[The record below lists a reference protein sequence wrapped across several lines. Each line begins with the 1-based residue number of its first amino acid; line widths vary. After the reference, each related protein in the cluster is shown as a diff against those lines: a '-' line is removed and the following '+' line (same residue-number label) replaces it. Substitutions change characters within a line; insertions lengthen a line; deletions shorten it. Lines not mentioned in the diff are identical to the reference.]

1 MGQCPCPR
9 HSAGQL
15 RYAERPASS
24 SKMHRLAEP
33 NRRLARLAQPV
44 RSTAQLAKQ
53 LPRSLL
59 LHPAIPLVALG
70 AGMWLGR
77 DPERPARVIAHAGAL
92 IRAMRLAGC
101 CASMAIDYRGV
112 KRSQQ
117 QLTAANADPD
127 AADAARHE
135 ELQRAAGRAEMRRS
149 EAVRQ
154 GTWTQQLEDEAAST
168 RDEAARFGEAK
179 VARRLAR
186 EAESGAADAWRAA
199 HERNAARL
207 LQLCVGNGGVYV
219 KLGQHVA
226 RTAARIRGGRRAH

>member
-1 MGQCPCPR
+1 MAFRVGLQV
-9 HSAGQL
+9 
-15 RYAERPASS
+15 
-24 SKMHRLAEP
+24 K
-33 NRRLARLAQPV
+33 
-44 RSTAQLAKQ
+44 
-53 LPRSLL
+53 
-59 LHPAIPLVALG
+59 HPADL
-70 AGMWLGR
+70 
-77 DPERPARVIAHAGAL
+77 
-92 IRAMRLAGC
+92 
-101 CASMAIDYRGV
+101 
-112 KRSQQ
+112 Q
-117 QLTAANADPD
+117 
-127 AADAARHE
+127 E